1 MFWLQEG
8 YQKRGYS
15 EFLESK
21 ALLRQH
27 KILEVLILPAS
38 KVKIVYLLPREAS
51 LQYVQYFQALKE

>member
-15 EFLESK
+15 EFLENK

-27 KILEVLILPAS
+27 KILEVLILPVS

>member
-38 KVKIVYLLPREAS
+38 KVKIVYLLPSRPPCS
-51 LQYVQYFQALKE
+51 MCSIFRL